1 MALKNKKNGHS
12 VAPLVAAIDIGSSKT
27 ACLIARLED
36 GAPRIVGVGHR
47 RMEGVRNGAVINLEA
62 ARDALVNTIT
72 VAENMAGETI
82 RDVVVNVSCGKPH
95 SEIVSVDVPIGG
107 HEVSRSDV
115 RRLLLH
121 GRKAEENLER
131 ELVHAIPVG
140 FRIDDTKG
148 IRDPRGLYG
157 DRLGADIH
165 TVTAEHGPLRT
176 LAACISGCHLQV
188 SSFVVSAYASG
199 LAALVDDERELGA
212 TVIDLGAGATGV
224 AVFQGGELVHTDAVP
239 VGGGHVTTDIAHG
252 LSTPLD
258 QAERIKMLYGTALSA
273 PGDEAAIVEVP
284 PIGEADEA
292 AATPV
297 PKSLLTGIVKPR
309 VEETLE
315 LVRGRLEASGWLRSA
330 GRRIVLTGG
339 ASKLRGLRELTGSIF
354 DCKVRTGRAYPL
366 DGLAESATGPA
377 FAASTGLI
385 LYAIRAH
392 QDTITGALS
401 TLASTHEPA
410 QSGVFRRVGSWLH
423 EHF

>member
-1 MALKNKKNGHS
+1 MPLKNKKNGHS
-12 VAPLVAAIDIGSSKT
+12 VAPLVAAIDIGTSKT

-36 GAPRIVGVGHR
+36 GSPRIIGVGHR
-47 RMEGVRNGAVINLEA
+47 RMEGVRNGAIINLEA
-62 ARDALVNTIT
+62 ARDALVNAIT

-82 RDVVVNVSCGKPH
+82 RDVVVNVSCGKPQ
-95 SEIVSVDVPIGG
+95 SETVSVDVPIGG

-176 LAACISGCHLQV
+176 LASCISGCHLQV

-199 LAALVDDERELGA
+199 LAALVEDERLLGA
-212 TVIDLGAGATGV
+212 TVIDLGAGTTGV
-224 AVFQGGELVHTDAVP
+224 AVFQGGELVHTDCVP

-258 QAERIKMLYGTALSA
+258 QAERIKMHYGTALSA

-284 PIGEADEA
+284 PIGEIDEA

-297 PKSLLTGIVKPR
+297 PKSLLTGIIKPR

-377 FAASTGLI
+377 FAASSGLI

-392 QDTITGALS
+392 QDTIAGALS
-401 TLASTHEPA
+401 TLAATHEPT
-410 QSGVFRRVGSWLH
+410 QTGVFRRVGSWLH